1 MNTVKERKQIME
13 YYLTTEKWT
22 FFLLKTATE
31 ITEDAENHTLRS
43 VLNMWLN
50 VLMPYRWS
58 NI

>member
-1 MNTVKERKQIME
+1 ME